1 MNLVAKEFIASRFD
15 ESGVLLLSR
24 FTGASEELA
33 GCIQIN
39 PYAIDTFAEAI
50 KAAIEMPVEEKKK
63 RMQRLRKQV
72 HEHNVY
78 NWGQSIVNELIKLH
92 Q

>member
-24 FTGASEELA
+24 FTGAAEELT
-33 GCIQIN
+33 GSIQIN
-39 PYAIDTFAEAI
+39 PYATDTFAEAI
-50 KAAIEMPVEEKKK
+50 KTAIELPLEEKKK
-63 RMQRLRKQV
+63 RMQRLREHV